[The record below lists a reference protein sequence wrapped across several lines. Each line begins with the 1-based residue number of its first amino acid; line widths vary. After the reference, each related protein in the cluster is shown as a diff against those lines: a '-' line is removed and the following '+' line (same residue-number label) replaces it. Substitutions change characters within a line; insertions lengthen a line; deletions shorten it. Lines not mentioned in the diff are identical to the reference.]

1 MPGPGP
7 GRQNGNAVTAPRLG
21 VFGGAFDPPHVAHV
35 ALARAAL
42 EQLQLD
48 ELRIFPTGQ
57 AWHKPGAMSAPEH
70 RLAMTRLAFGDLPLA
85 VIDERE
91 LRRPGPTYTVDTLRE
106 LKAEQPAAE
115 LFLVM
120 GEDQAVSLT
129 RWREWQAIL
138 DLAVI
143 CMAAR
148 ASMQASPGAA
158 AQPGVPPQTRLRLL
172 RLPNMPESATEV
184 RERAAAGAGIGHLVP
199 PAVASYIERQHL
211 YQTD

>member
-1 MPGPGP
+1 MASAILE
-7 GRQNGNAVTAPRLG
+7 NWELTTLRLG

-48 ELRIFPTGQ
+48 QLLIFPTGQ
-57 AWHKPGAMSAPEH
+57 AWHKPQAMSAPEH
-70 RLAMTRLAFGDLPLA
+70 RLAMTRLAFGDLPRT

-91 LRRPGPTYTVDTLRE
+91 LGRPGPTYTIDTLRE
-106 LKAEQPAAE
+106 LKAERPAAQ

-120 GEDQAVSLT
+120 GEDQAAALT
-129 RWREWQAIL
+129 RWREWEAIVGM
-138 DLAVI
+138 AVI

-148 ASMQASPGAA
+148 RSAHAPA
-158 AQPGVPPQTRLRLL
+158 AQEQPALPPHATLRLL

-184 RERAAAGAGIGHLVP
+184 RERAAAGAGIDHLVP
-199 PAVASYIERQHL
+199 PAVARYIGRHHL
-211 YQTD
+211 YQPA